1 MYCTIPP
8 YPVQQLHLYS
18 MTMGNLKHLE
28 HQHLEHLAAD
38 ATVGDLPLHD
48 ICISHRT
55 FGKAVSELF
64 EQNPSLP
71 GILIEDQN
79 GSTSLLSKQRFYER
93 LSSPYGLELFLK
105 NPISSLLAMCRQNGQ
120 VMEMVVLHHSETI
133 EAAVQQGLQRSP
145 GNLYEPLIII
155 FEDDSLPG
163 FSVQL
168 VLDFQVLLLAQAQL
182 LSQANARIKEEQEKA
197 RIYLNK
203 YRHQQRKVQE
213 YNKKLQAQ
221 QVVIQERNQVLEQ
234 QQSGLI
240 AQAQEIQDLN
250 YRFFKLGELLSSEG
264 RKVFQATFAG
274 VNTICRNAD
283 QILAAG
289 STLNQ
294 EVQTLEQISHSM
306 AKVSR
311 QVHYLS
317 VKASIVV
324 NQSKEVPSG
333 FTTISEEMSHL
344 LSGTFAASQQLTQV
358 SEHLNQHIQ
367 NLTKAAQAGMNTARS
382 LISQM
387 REAQIAVNELE
398 ALVKQSQ
405 GSVSSPT
412 NEDDRATLIEVPN
425 PLQEPEA
432 MLGNRLGQ
440 DSLNS
445 LNESRCDPVQCREVS

>member
-1 MYCTIPP
+1 MA
-8 YPVQQLHLYS
+8 
-18 MTMGNLKHLE
+18 K
-28 HQHLEHLAAD
+28 LEHLKDLTID
-38 ATVGDLPLHD
+38 ATTVGDLPLHD
-48 ICISHRT
+48 ICVSDRT

-64 EQNPSLP
+64 EQNPNLP
-71 GILIEDQN
+71 GILVEDEN

-105 NPISSLLAMCRQNGQ
+105 NPISSLLNMCRQNGQ

-133 EAAVQQGLQRSP
+133 EFAVQRGLQRSP
-145 GNLYEPLIII
+145 GNLYEPLIVV
-155 FEDDSLPG
+155 FEDVNLPD

-182 LSQANARIKEEQEKA
+182 LSQANARIQEEQEKTK
-197 RIYLNK
+197 IYLSK
-203 YRHQQRKVQE
+203 YRQQQQKVQE

-221 QVVIQERNQVLEQ
+221 QAVIQERNHTLEQ
-234 QQSGLI
+234 QQAELLEQSQQI
-240 AQAQEIQDLN
+240 QELN
-250 YRFFKLGELLSSEG
+250 HRFLQLGELLSSEG

-283 QILAAG
+283 QILSAG

-294 EVQTLEQISHSM
+294 EVQTLEQISQSM
-306 AKVSR
+306 VKVSR

-333 FTTISEEMSHL
+333 FTTISEEMSNL
-344 LSGTFAASQQLTQV
+344 LSGTFEASQQLSQV
-358 SEHLNQHIQ
+358 SEHLQQHIQ
-367 NLTKAAQAGMNTARS
+367 NLTQAAQAGMNTARS

-405 GSVSSPT
+405 SSVLVSLEGGDLETTIGNLEHPQ
-412 NEDDRATLIEVPN
+412 EAEVMI
-425 PLQEPEA
+425 A
-432 MLGNRLGQ
+432 GRLGQ
-440 DSLNS
+440 EVLKGPQSNPIQ
-445 LNESRCDPVQCREVS
+445 RREVG